1 MDLQGFG
8 FSNDD
13 EYNFISERTG
23 YSFELV
29 EFILWQR
36 YCYEMENDYWIYD
49 RDKCSKCGSSE
60 LYLKEVPKEDFADRA
75 ICKRCGTEYI
85 RNQGE
90 DNKAWEKRKKS
101 KKHKNNK
108 VERWTEEQ
116 YLKGIY
122 GMEFIAGFTEGG
134 VPYGIFEDDLEMD
147 MVDEYEKAQDYYDEM
162 PFQKCGILINILTP
176 LINKNVVKET
186 DININVEIQLINQ
199 YNMIKRTV
207 FYLSKMILSQLKKG
221 EDYSALSRTITIN
234 ILDFNYLEEDN
245 FINNYLYHN
254 KITKKILSDLCEIIF
269 IELPKFNNTHKD
281 YDDKLHKWLTFLAN
295 ASGKEIQDM
304 AKTDSEIKEAMDVLY
319 NISSDEELRRLI
331 DLRELAIMDEQNRL
345 NGAKKEGKADLL
357 IKQLIKK
364 FKILP
369 TEYRKK
375 LEDMPEEVIEI
386 IGVEIFDMES
396 IEELK
401 KYF

>member
-1 MDLQGFG
+1 
-8 FSNDD
+8 
-13 EYNFISERTG
+13 
-23 YSFELV
+23 
-29 EFILWQR
+29 
-36 YCYEMENDYWIYD
+36 
-49 RDKCSKCGSSE
+49 
-60 LYLKEVPKEDFADRA
+60 
-75 ICKRCGTEYI
+75 
-85 RNQGE
+85 
-90 DNKAWEKRKKS
+90 
-101 KKHKNNK
+101 
-108 VERWTEEQ
+108 
-116 YLKGIY
+116 
-122 GMEFIAGFTEGG
+122 
-134 VPYGIFEDDLEMD
+134 
-147 MVDEYEKAQDYYDEM
+147 
-162 PFQKCGILINILTP
+162 
-176 LINKNVVKET
+176 
-186 DININVEIQLINQ
+186 
-199 YNMIKRTV
+199 MIKRTV

-269 IELPKFNNTHKD
+269 IELPKFNNTHKI
-281 YDDKLHKWLTFLAN
+281 YNDKLHKWLTFLAN
-295 ASGKEIQDM
+295 PSGKEIQDM

-375 LEDMPEEVIEI
+375 LEDMSEESIEV
-386 IGVEIFDMES
+386 IGVEIFDMDS

>member
-1 MDLQGFG
+1 MIKLLDPKNDLVFQKLFG
-8 FSNDD
+8 
-13 EYNFISERTG
+13 
-23 YSFELV
+23 
-29 EFILWQR
+29 
-36 YCYEMENDYWIYD
+36 M
-49 RDKCSKCGSSE
+49 
-60 LYLKEVPKEDFADRA
+60 
-75 ICKRCGTEYI
+75 
-85 RNQGE
+85 
-90 DNKAWEKRKKS
+90 
-101 KKHKNNK
+101 KKHKH
-108 VERWTEEQ
+108 
-116 YLKGIY
+116 
-122 GMEFIAGFTEGG
+122 
-134 VPYGIFEDDLEMD
+134 
-147 MVDEYEKAQDYYDEM
+147 
-162 PFQKCGILINILTP
+162 ILIGFLNAVLRLDGLDKIKDVSFEEKQLDVTLLTSEKLSILD
-176 LINKNVVKET
+176 LHVVTET
-186 DININVEIQLINQ
+186 SININVEIQLINQ

-269 IELPKFNNTHKD
+269 IELPKFNNTHKI
-281 YDDKLHKWLTFLAN
+281 YNDKLHKWLTFLAN
-295 ASGKEIQDM
+295 PSGKEIQDM

-375 LEDMPEEVIEI
+375 LEDMSEEAIEVIGIEI
-386 IGVEIFDMES
+386 LDLES

>member
-1 MDLQGFG
+1 MRIQICDLVNRTYPASVCESDKHILIGFLNAVLRLDG
-8 FSNDD
+8 LDKIKD
-13 EYNFISERTG
+13 V
-23 YSFELV
+23 SFEEKQLDV
-29 EFILWQR
+29 TLLTSEKLSIL
-36 YCYEMENDYWIYD
+36 D
-49 RDKCSKCGSSE
+49 
-60 LYLKEVPKEDFADRA
+60 LHVV
-75 ICKRCGTEYI
+75 TET
-85 RNQGE
+85 
-90 DNKAWEKRKKS
+90 S
-101 KKHKNNK
+101 
-108 VERWTEEQ
+108 
-116 YLKGIY
+116 
-122 GMEFIAGFTEGG
+122 
-134 VPYGIFEDDLEMD
+134 
-147 MVDEYEKAQDYYDEM
+147 
-162 PFQKCGILINILTP
+162 
-176 LINKNVVKET
+176 
-186 DININVEIQLINQ
+186 ININVEIQLINQ

-221 EDYSALSRTITIN
+221 EDYSTLSRTITIN

-269 IELPKFNNTHKD
+269 IELPKFNNTHKI
-281 YDDKLHKWLTFLAN
+281 YNDKLHKWLTFLAN
-295 ASGKEIQDM
+295 PSGKEIQDM

-357 IKQLIKK
+357 IIQLIKK

-375 LEDMPEEVIEI
+375 LEDMSEEAIEI